1 MSSQA
6 LNSEGVREGMID
18 ILLNHTNLYED
29 LRDQG
34 RKVAVQMMAERGR
47 GLVLV
52 GAARLDLAL
61 EHLLKAVMAPSA
73 EPDDK
78 LFTPDRS
85 LGSDGAKISLAAR
98 LGLIEAA
105 IEQALH
111 AIRSVRNDFAHSAGE
126 PTLAE
131 PRHQKRLQRVYPEAE
146 RSPLW
151 LAMAPLLHR
160 QPGLTPQEQGFILLV
175 TTLVA
180 SIEAC
185 ALLQQPF
192 RPRATVRF
200 SNS

>member
-1 MSSQA
+1 
-6 LNSEGVREGMID
+6 
-18 ILLNHTNLYED
+18 
-29 LRDQG
+29 
-34 RKVAVQMMAERGR
+34 
-47 GLVLV
+47 
-52 GAARLDLAL
+52 
-61 EHLLKAVMAPSA
+61 
-73 EPDDK
+73 
-78 LFTPDRS
+78 
-85 LGSDGAKISLAAR
+85 
-98 LGLIEAA
+98 
-105 IEQALH
+105 
-111 AIRSVRNDFAHSAGE
+111 VRNDFAHSAGE

>member
-1 MSSQA
+1 MSPDPLTLAAAEQA
-6 LNSEGVREGMID
+6 RN
-18 ILLNHTNLYED
+18 
-29 LRDQG
+29 
-34 RKVAVQMMAERGR
+34 VAVQMMAERGR

-73 EPDDK
+73 DPDDK

-85 LGSDGAKISLAAR
+85 LGSYGAKISLAAR
-98 LGLIEAA
+98 LGLIEAP

-131 PRHQKRLQRVYPEAE
+131 PRHQKWLQRVYPDAE
-146 RSPLW
+146 PSPLW
-151 LAMAPLLHR
+151 IALAPLL
-160 QPGLTPQEQGFILLV
+160 QSQSGLTAQEQSFILLV

-185 ALLQQPF
+185 ALLQTPF
-192 RPRATVRF
+192 SPRATVRF
-200 SNS
+200 SSR

>member
-1 MSSQA
+1 MTPDPLTLAAAEQA
-6 LNSEGVREGMID
+6 RS
-18 ILLNHTNLYED
+18 
-29 LRDQG
+29 
-34 RKVAVQMMAERGR
+34 VAVQMMAERGR

-73 EPDDK
+73 DPDDK

-85 LGSDGAKISLAAR
+85 LGSYGAKISLAAR
-98 LGLIEAA
+98 LGLIEAP

-111 AIRSVRNDFAHSAGE
+111 AIRSVRNDFAHSAGD

-146 RSPLW
+146 ASQLW
-151 LAMAPLLHR
+151 IALAPLLER
-160 QPGLTPQEQGFILLV
+160 QSEFTDEEQAFILLV

-185 ALLQQPF
+185 ALLQTPF
-192 RPRATVRF
+192 LPRATVRF
-200 SNS
+200 SSR

>member
-1 MSSQA
+1 MSPDPLTLAAAEQA
-6 LNSEGVREGMID
+6 RN
-18 ILLNHTNLYED
+18 
-29 LRDQG
+29 
-34 RKVAVQMMAERGR
+34 VAVQMMAERGR

-52 GAARLDLAL
+52 GAARLDLSL

-73 EPDDK
+73 DPDD
-78 LFTPDRS
+78 
-85 LGSDGAKISLAAR
+85 KISLAAR
-98 LGLIEAA
+98 LGLIEAP

-146 RSPLW
+146 PSPLW
-151 LAMAPLLHR
+151 IALAPLL
-160 QPGLTPQEQGFILLV
+160 QSQSGLTAQEQSFILLV

-185 ALLQQPF
+185 ALLQTPF
-192 RPRATVRF
+192 SPRATVRF
-200 SNS
+200 SSR

>member
-1 MSSQA
+1 MTPDPLTLAAAEQA
-6 LNSEGVREGMID
+6 RS
-18 ILLNHTNLYED
+18 
-29 LRDQG
+29 
-34 RKVAVQMMAERGR
+34 VAVQMMAERGR

-85 LGSDGAKISLAAR
+85 LGSYGAKISLAAR

-126 PTLAE
+126 PSLAE
-131 PRHQKRLQRVYPEAE
+131 PRHHKRLQRVYPEAE

-151 LAMAPLLHR
+151 LAMAPLLHS
-160 QPGLTPQEQGFILLV
+160 QPGLSAQEQGFILLV

-200 SNS
+200 RNS

>member
-1 MSSQA
+1 MSPDPLTLAAAEQA
-6 LNSEGVREGMID
+6 RN
-18 ILLNHTNLYED
+18 
-29 LRDQG
+29 
-34 RKVAVQMMAERGR
+34 VAVQMMAERGR

-61 EHLLKAVMAPSA
+61 EHLLKAVMAPSTD
-73 EPDDK
+73 PDDK

-85 LGSDGAKISLAAR
+85 LGSYGAKISLAAR
-98 LGLIEAA
+98 LGLI
-105 IEQALH
+105 

-146 RSPLW
+146 PSPLW
-151 LAMAPLLHR
+151 IALAPLL
-160 QPGLTPQEQGFILLV
+160 QSQSGLTAQEQSFILLV

-185 ALLQQPF
+185 ALLQTPF
-192 RPRATVRF
+192 SPRATVRL
-200 SNS
+200 SSR